1 MAAGKRCTDTDRF
14 SKTDRRRIEIY
25 LTEKGNA
32 VPENIRQKMDAEEE
46 MLTNGLTDEEIATLS
61 DLLDKIIEN
70 FIKEESE

>member
-1 MAAGKRCTDTDRF
+1 
-14 SKTDRRRIEIY
+14 
-25 LTEKGNA
+25 
-32 VPENIRQKMDAEEE
+32 MDAEEE